1 MEAYVIFSRT
11 RFNRY
16 EEMAGFI
23 YRIHERER
31 ISVAE
36 AQQASCE
43 RRMPLKVCII
53 E

>member
-11 RFNRY
+11 RFDHY
-16 EEMAGFI
+16 EEMADFI